1 MFEELEK
8 YESNGHFFFSEN
20 DNLEMVCNA
29 PRKGIGIYLVYALK
43 NGRIELV
50 YIGSSGK
57 VKQDGTKKVRIGGIC
72 DRIVNGKQFGGVRKQ
87 TWKLKLKSEEIEAID
102 VYWYETFDKEI
113 AEIPSFVEGVILQR
127 FFEIHRRLP
136 RWNIEF

>member
-20 DNLEMVCNA
+20 DNLEIVCNA
-29 PRKGIGIYLVYALK
+29 PKKGVGIYLVYAHK
-43 NGRIELV
+43 NGSIELV

-57 VKQDGTKKVRIGGIC
+57 IKQDGTKKIRIGGIC
-72 DRIVNGKQFGGVRKQ
+72 DRIINGKQFGGVRKQ
-87 TWKLKLKSEEIEAID
+87 TWKLKLASEKIEALD
-102 VYWYETFDKEI
+102 VYWYETFDKKF
-113 AEIPSFVEGVILQR
+113 AEIPSYVEGVILQK
-127 FFEIHRRLP
+127 FFEMRRRLP